1 MDVNEWISYECSDE
15 GPCTPNIRNSS
26 TRHALEG
33 RNRRRN
39 RSKITLKCKRALN
52 VSTFVFQDAV
62 TQEELIILI
71 QNFW

>member
-1 MDVNEWISYECSDE
+1 MDVNEWIGYECSDE
-15 GPCTPNIRNSS
+15 GPCTSNIRNSS

-39 RSKITLKCKRALN
+39 RSKNYKCKRALN
-52 VSTFVFQDAV
+52 VSKFVFQDAV